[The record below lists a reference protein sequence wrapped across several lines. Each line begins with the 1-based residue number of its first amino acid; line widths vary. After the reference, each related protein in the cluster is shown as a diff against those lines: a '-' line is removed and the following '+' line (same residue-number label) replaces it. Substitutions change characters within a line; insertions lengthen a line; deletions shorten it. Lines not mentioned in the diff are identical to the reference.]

1 MVVIQILLLG
11 YEGLLLISSGVYCS
25 SLATIRTEL
34 QPLLGILKLNLR
46 ADFGLTALVRRLRR
60 LFRGCFISV

>member
-11 YEGLLLISSGVYCS
+11 YEGLLLISSGVYYS
-25 SLATIRTEL
+25 SLATIRAEL

-46 ADFGLTALVRRLRR
+46 VDFGLTALVGRLRR